1 MSTSSASGTP
11 IIFTLEGVTVNNKP
25 LREHIKEAP
34 VPEIKE
40 IMKAAINIY
49 RNHGIREQHKPRVER
64 VGRCHHF
71 TREEIQKVMNEKMPL
86 VDTILTMLTEGRVT
100 TESVHTEYKK
110 FHPEATMKNSVQ
122 AVSRLAMRLGKTVIK
137 KERHGKVVVYGLR
150 EERTV
155 EDLKNLYHAGPPL
168 KTLTKKEVVKEG
180 ADKLVIDINININWR

>member
-1 MSTSSASGTP
+1 MEGITINGIPLKEHVAEMPVSG
-11 IIFTLEGVTVNNKP
+11 
-25 LREHIKEAP
+25 
-34 VPEIKE
+34 IKE
-40 IMKAAINIY
+40 IIRAATNLYVNRSIKT
-49 RNHGIREQHKPRVER
+49 RHKPRVER

-168 KTLTKKEVVKEG
+168 KTLTKKEVSQEQERIT
-180 ADKLVIDINININWR
+180 IDINVNFNWR

>member
-1 MSTSSASGTP
+1 ME
-11 IIFTLEGVTVNNKP
+11 FTLDGVTVNGKP

-40 IMKAAINIY
+40 IMKAAMNIY
-49 RNHGIREQHKPRVER
+49 RSRGIREKHKPRVER

-122 AVSRLAMRLGKTVIK
+122 AVSRLAMRLGKTIIK

-150 EERTV
+150 DESLGV

-168 KTLTKKEVVKEG
+168 KTLTKKEVSQEQERIT
-180 ADKLVIDINININWR
+180 IDINININWR

>member
-25 LREHIKEAP
+25 LREHIKEVP

-100 TESVHTEYKK
+100 TESVHIEYKK
-110 FHPEATMKNSVQ
+110 WHPEATMKNSVQ
-122 AVSRLAMRLGKTVIK
+122 ALSRLSSRLGKTIIK

-155 EDLKNLYHAGPPL
+155 EDLKNLYHSGPPL
-168 KTLTKKEVVKEG
+168 KTIKKEVKEE
-180 ADKLVIDINININWR
+180 AERITIDINININWR